1 MTRAAAAVAP
11 FEFQTATR
19 MVFGRDALERVP
31 ALVRELATLEGVDVE
46 KNPVFIVAGESTLFS
61 ERLERLLREG
71 GVGGGE
77 LDPGALE
84 GGRSEEGEPGG
95 ETLERG
101 LALGLFVGDFG
112 DV

>member
-46 KNPVFIVAGESTLFS
+46 KNPVFIVAGESTRFS
-61 ERLERLLREG
+61 
-71 GVGGGE
+71 
-77 LDPGALE
+77 
-84 GGRSEEGEPGG
+84 
-95 ETLERG
+95 
-101 LALGLFVGDFG
+101 
-112 DV
+112 